1 MKHIFH
7 FALILSALCGGLAE
21 TPARGQAPAGPLPPM
36 PGAKAEKIPARDA
49 KAKGPIRVRVNL
61 VSTPVTVRDSK
72 GEMVLNLLEKDFK
85 VFDNG
90 REQKIQHFDLGGDL
104 LSVVFVVET
113 SSHIEPLLPA
123 IRRTGIVFTQT
134 VMAQTAEAAV
144 VGFNDEIDLL
154 APFTADQEQIQRA
167 INQLKEG
174 TSGIKLYDGLER
186 AVQLLKEQPEIRRR
200 IIVAISEST
209 DTGSEVKLGEILR
222 QAQLA
227 NITIYTIGLST
238 TAAEFRAPPSQA
250 QAPRIGPPGTHP
262 LPPLPG
268 RPDTDETDQQRMGN
282 IDLLSAVIWLV
293 KTAANGVGLGDKSL
307 VLASTAT
314 GGLHL
319 KTMRDRSIEKAMD
332 QIGGELHAQYVLGY
346 QLPGSDL
353 TGYHDIQVTVQKAGV
368 DVRARPGYYIAPPPL
383 D

>member
-1 MKHIFH
+1 MKLVSQFVLVLV
-7 FALILSALCGGLAE
+7 ALVAAAAAAAWS
-21 TPARGQAPAGPLPPM
+21 QAPAGPLAPK
-36 PGAKAEKIPARDA
+36 PGAKPEKAPPREA
-49 KAKGPIRVRVNL
+49 KQKGPIRVRVNL

-72 GEMVLNLLEKDFK
+72 GELVFNLLERDFK

-113 SSHIEPLLPA
+113 SSHIEPFFPA
-123 IRRTGIVFTQT
+123 IRRTGIVFTQM

-144 VGFNDEIDLL
+144 VGFDDEIQLL
-154 APFTADQEQIQRA
+154 SPFTADQEQIQRA
-167 INQLKEG
+167 INKLKEG

-186 AVQLLKEQPEIRRR
+186 AVQLLSEQPENRRR

-209 DTGSEVKLGEILR
+209 DTGSAVKLGEVLR

-238 TAAEFRAPPSQA
+238 TAAELRAPPSQA
-250 QAPRIGPPGTHP
+250 QGPKLGPPGTRP

-268 RPDTDETDQQRMGN
+268 HPATDETDKQQMGN

-307 VLASTAT
+307 ALASMAT

-332 QIGGELHAQYVLGY
+332 QIGGELHAQYLLGY
-346 QLPGSDL
+346 QPPGNDL
-353 TGYHDIQVTVQKAGV
+353 TGYHDIHVTVAREGV
-368 DVRARPGYYIAPPPL
+368 DVRTRPGYYIAPPERN
-383 D
+383 

>member
-1 MKHIFH
+1 MLV
-7 FALILSALCGGLAE
+7 AMATLA
-21 TPARGQAPAGPLPPM
+21 TPPAHGQAPAGPLKPK
-36 PGAKAEKIPARDA
+36 PGVKEEKIPPGEARR
-49 KAKGPIRVRVNL
+49 KAPIRVRVNL
-61 VSTPVTVRDSK
+61 VSTPVTVRDKK
-72 GEMVLNLLEKDFK
+72 GELVFNLQEKDFK

-90 REQKIQHFDLGGDL
+90 REEKIQHFDLGGDL

-113 SSHIEPLLPA
+113 SSHIEPILPA

-134 VMAQTAEAAV
+134 VMAKTAEAAV
-144 VGFNDEIDLL
+144 VSFDDEIDLL
-154 APFTADQEQIQRA
+154 APFTSDQEQIQRA
-167 INQLKEG
+167 INTLKEG

-186 AVQLLKEQPEIRRR
+186 AVQLLKEQPENRRR
-200 IIVAISEST
+200 VILAISESA
-209 DTGSEVKLGEILR
+209 DTGSEVKLGEVLR

-238 TAAEFRAPPSQA
+238 TAAELRAPPSQA
-250 QAPRIGPPGTHP
+250 QAPRIGPPGTRP

-268 RPDTDETDQQRMGN
+268 RPATDETDQQRMGN

-293 KTAANGVGLGDKSL
+293 KTAENGVGLGDKSL

-332 QIGGELHAQYVLGY
+332 EIGGELHAQYVMDY
-346 QLPGSDL
+346 QLPSSNQS
-353 TGYHDIQVTVQKAGV
+353 GYHEIQVTVAREGV
-368 DVRARPGYYIAPPPL
+368 DVRSRPGYYIAPPPE
-383 D
+383 

>member
-250 QAPRIGPPGTHP
+250 QGTPTWAAGNAPAASVAGT
-262 LPPLPG
+262 
-268 RPDTDETDQQRMGN
+268 
-282 IDLLSAVIWLV
+282 
-293 KTAANGVGLGDKSL
+293 
-307 VLASTAT
+307 
-314 GGLHL
+314 
-319 KTMRDRSIEKAMD
+319 
-332 QIGGELHAQYVLGY
+332 
-346 QLPGSDL
+346 
-353 TGYHDIQVTVQKAGV
+353 
-368 DVRARPGYYIAPPPL
+368 ARYG
-383 D
+383 

>member
-1 MKHIFH
+1 VKLVSQFV
-7 FALILSALCGGLAE
+7 LILATLCGLAAA
-21 TPARGQAPAGPLPPM
+21 PAWGQAPAGPMAPK
-36 PGAKAEKIPARDA
+36 PGAKAEKAPSREA
-49 KAKGPIRVRVNL
+49 KQKGPIRVRVNL

-72 GEMVLNLLEKDFK
+72 GELVFNLVEKDFK
-85 VFDNG
+85 IFDNG
-90 REQKIQHFDLGGDL
+90 REQRIQHFDLGGDL

-144 VGFNDEIDLL
+144 VGFDDEIDLL
-154 APFTADQEQIQRA
+154 SPFTADQEQIQRA
-167 INQLKEG
+167 INKLKEG

-209 DTGSEVKLGEILR
+209 DTGSEVKLGEVLR

-238 TAAEFRAPPSQA
+238 TAAELRAPPSQA
-250 QAPRIGPPGTHP
+250 QGPKLGPPGTRP
-262 LPPLPG
+262 LPPLRGHPA
-268 RPDTDETDQQRMGN
+268 TDETDQQQMGN

-346 QLPGSDL
+346 QPPGSDL
-353 TGYHDIQVTVQKAGV
+353 TGYHEIQVKVAREGV
-368 DVRARPGYYIAPPPL
+368 DVRTRPGYYIAPPPN
-383 D
+383 